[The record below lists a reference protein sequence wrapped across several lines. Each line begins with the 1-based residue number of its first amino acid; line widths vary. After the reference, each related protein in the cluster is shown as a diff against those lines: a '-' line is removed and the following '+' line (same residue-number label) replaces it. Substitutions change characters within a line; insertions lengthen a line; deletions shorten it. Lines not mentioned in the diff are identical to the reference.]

1 MKRVN
6 VLISEDA
13 SMIIKSLKK
22 SNNLK
27 TQDDVLDKLLLSTD
41 KDKIFKKEEQIEK
54 ERKDT
59 V

>member
-1 MKRVN
+1 M
-6 VLISEDA
+6 LISEDA